1 MFPAAVYLTE
11 AADTADKQRGK
22 RFMKLQYLGHSC
34 FKLSSEGYSIVVDPY
49 ENGSVPGLRDLDVT
63 ANLCVC
69 SHGHGDHHG
78 DSCVKTEESL
88 VRAASGAARIPFI
101 FSTERE

>member
-1 MFPAAVYLTE
+1 
-11 AADTADKQRGK
+11 
-22 RFMKLQYLGHSC
+22 MKLQYLGHSC

-49 ENGSVPGLRDLDVT
+49 ENGSIPGLRDLDVT

-88 VRAASGAARIPFI
+88 VRNPFRIETVESWHDDEAAAGAARIPFI